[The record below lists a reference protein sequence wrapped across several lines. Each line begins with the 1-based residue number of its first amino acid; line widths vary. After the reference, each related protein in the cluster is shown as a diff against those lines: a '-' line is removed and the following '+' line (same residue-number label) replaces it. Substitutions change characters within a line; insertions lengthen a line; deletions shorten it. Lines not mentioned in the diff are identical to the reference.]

1 MVNMLE
7 MFIKILHVNHVKH
20 SQLTVEPGNIE
31 LILIFT
37 SCTEYSLLNQ
47 GL

>member
-7 MFIKILHVNHVKH
+7 MFIKILHVNHDVKH
-20 SQLTVEPGNIE
+20 SQLTVEPGNIDV
-31 LILIFT
+31 IFT
-37 SCTEYSLLNQ
+37 SCTEYSLLNL